1 MDAAKPPTAV
11 DVRVAGRVATVLLD
25 GRHVLNAL
33 HSSTHEKL
41 ALAISELENRED
53 VGAILLRGTGRAF
66 CSGSDL
72 REVGNL
78 RGAAAQRYIQ
88 LDFAT
93 KNAVAGCRLPV
104 IAAIQGH
111 CVGGGVELALAC
123 DLRIAA
129 TDAVFA
135 FREVPLG
142 SLPGSGGLQ
151 RLPAVV
157 GVGVAK
163 DWILTGRD
171 VSASEAFDRG
181 LVTRLVAPEELES
194 TAASVARALADRS
207 STALWLAKVALDPTP
222 SADRGLVAAF
232 QMLAGDACHAD
243 PGYAGST
250 RRFTSQRVTS

>member
-1 MDAAKPPTAV
+1 MDTAKPPTAV
-11 DVRVAGRVATVLLD
+11 DVCVAGRVATVLLD
-25 GRHVLNAL
+25 GGHVLNAL

-41 ALAISELENRED
+41 ARAIAELENRED
-53 VGAILLRGTGRAF
+53 VGAIVLRGAGRAF

-72 REVGNL
+72 REVGKL
-78 RGAAAQRYIQ
+78 RGASAQRYIQ

-93 KNAVAGCRLPV
+93 KNAVAGCPLPV

-181 LVTRLVAPEELES
+181 LVTRLVAPQELES
-194 TAASVARALADRS
+194 TTASVARELADRS
-207 STALWLAKVALDPTP
+207 STALWLAKVALDPKP

-232 QMLAGDACHAD
+232 QMLAGDACHAG
-243 PGYAGST
+243 PGYADST
-250 RRFTSQRVTS
+250 QRFTSQRVTP

>member
-1 MDAAKPPTAV
+1 MDTAKPPTTLE
-11 DVRVAGRVATVLLD
+11 VRVADRVATVLLN
-25 GRHVLNAL
+25 GAHVLNAL
-33 HSSTHEKL
+33 HSTTHQSL
-41 ALAISELENRED
+41 AGAIVELENRDD
-53 VGAILLRGTGRAF
+53 VGAVVLRGAGRAF

-78 RGAAAQRYIQ
+78 RGAAAQRYVQ

-104 IAAIQGH
+104 VAAIQGH

-171 VSASEAFDRG
+171 VSAAEAFDRG

-194 TAASVARALADRS
+194 AAAGVAREIADRS
-207 STALWLAKVALDPTP
+207 GTALWLAKVALGPEP

-232 QMLAGDACHAD
+232 QMLAGDACHAH
-243 PGYAGST
+243 PGYADST
-250 RRFTSQRVTS
+250 RRFTSQEVTP